1 MSEGENKFL
10 KLAWNTSQEKPSVSQ
25 IVMKQTLEQSVIAG
39 EGEAGS
45 PAWHYLP
52 QGGTA
57 AAQPG
62 ATYHGVGQ
70 QSPYR
75 RISPSGKY
83 TLSPPN
89 RHASTPRVLCGCHFS
104 CHRGVTV
111 FTVDLEETGRKDSS
125 LVNSIFPEGSW
136 WAMRARKVV

>member
-45 PAWHYLP
+45 PAWSYLP
-52 QGGTA
+52 RGGTA

-62 ATYHGVGQ
+62 TTFHRVGQ
-70 QSPYR
+70 QQ
-75 RISPSGKY
+75 PS
-83 TLSPPN
+83 L
-89 RHASTPRVLCGCHFS
+89 VLPTMGW
-104 CHRGVTV
+104 
-111 FTVDLEETGRKDSS
+111 DSS
-125 LVNSIFPEGSW
+125 LHIGESHPLGNTHCHHPTGMPAPQECCVAATSAVTEG
-136 WAMRARKVV
+136 